1 MLAVKFYHLRSLIHR
16 PCVSLSKVPALAPTP
31 EQGLHL
37 EKQQILNSKRICVS
51 SAQSTARLLYGLKDQ
66 RSLVHDFP
74 WWQMISCLLCAS
86 SILLVAK
93 LDVDGAE
100 LSDSIDTDTVE
111 EDANICLKVFEALST
126 NSNAARQA
134 RDMMRRLQE
143 TRLPIQR
150 TSPTPSLAAQVT
162 GRADDDSQHVKDHL
176 ASQSA
181 LHVDSDHDLPT
192 DEQPPGMQRDFALL
206 DPSFDTFIPL
216 AYDFYG
222 DNFSTP
228 FSMPS
233 EISEAILWSSQFV
246 DPANQPLQ
254 YPSLDQAERF

>member
-1 MLAVKFYHLRSLIHR
+1 MLAVKFYHLRSLTHR

-31 EQGLHL
+31 EQGLYL

-111 EDANICLKVFEALST
+111 EDANICLKVFAALSI
-126 NSNAARQA
+126 NSNAARLA
-134 RDMMRRLQE
+134 RDMMRRLKE
-143 TRLPIQR
+143 TRLPIQG
-150 TSPTPSLAAQVT
+150 TNPTPFLAPQVT
-162 GRADDDSQHVKDHL
+162 GRADDNLQHVKDHL
-176 ASQSA
+176 ASKP
-181 LHVDSDHDLPT
+181 VPYVNSDHDLSSN
-192 DEQPPGMQRDFALL
+192 EQPPDMQRDFALL
-206 DPSFDTFIPL
+206 DPSFDTFVPQ

-222 DNFSTP
+222 DNFDTP
-228 FSMPS
+228 FSMPY
-233 EISEAILWSSQFV
+233 EISEPILWSAQFIDAV
-246 DPANQPLQ
+246 NNPLQ
-254 YPSLDQAERF
+254 YSSLDQGE